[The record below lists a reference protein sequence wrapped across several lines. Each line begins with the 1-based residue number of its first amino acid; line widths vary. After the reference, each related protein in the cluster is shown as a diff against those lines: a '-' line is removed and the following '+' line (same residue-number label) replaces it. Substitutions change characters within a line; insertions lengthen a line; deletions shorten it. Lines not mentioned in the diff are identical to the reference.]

1 MKQVIFTADDFG
13 LTPEV
18 NAAIAR
24 AHRDG
29 VLTTASLMIGAP
41 AAEEAIG
48 IARMLPSLGVGL
60 HVTVADGVPYLP
72 PAEIPDIVNE
82 HGLLPSNLAAAG
94 MNWFFSPKARTQI
107 RKEITAQFAAFKA
120 TGLVCDHIN
129 AHNHM
134 HLHPTV
140 LSIIMECAREHGIRH
155 VRLPFEPV
163 SLAEGGSGIRRV
175 ISMMLTPWIT
185 LMRLR
190 LRGGGFVCNDWL
202 AGLSATGHMTET
214 RVMRCLNGLKDG
226 VTEFYFHPAEW
237 ASPDL
242 QRAAPGYDRTGE
254 LDALL
259 SPAVAHRLQDL
270 GLKPSVFRD
279 LP

>member
-18 NAAIAR
+18 NAAVVR

-41 AAEEAIG
+41 AAQEAIG

-60 HVTVADGVPYLP
+60 HVTVADGAPYLP
-72 PAEIPDIVNE
+72 PTEIPNIVNDK
-82 HGLLPSNLAAAG
+82 GMLPSNLAAAG

-107 RKEITAQFAAFKA
+107 RKEITAQFAAFRE

-140 LSIIMECAREHGIRH
+140 LSIIMECAKAHGIRH
-155 VRLPFEPV
+155 VRLPYEPGAM
-163 SLAEGGSGIRRV
+163 AEGGSGLRRMIEIGLV
-175 ISMMLTPWIT
+175 PWIA
-185 LMRLR
+185 LMRRRLLR
-190 LRGGGFVCNDWL
+190 AGFVCNDWL
-202 AGLSATGHMTET
+202 AGLSATGHMTEA
-214 RVMRCLNGLKDG
+214 RVLRCLSALEDG

-237 ASPDL
+237 ASPAL

-259 SPAVAHRLQDL
+259 SPAVAHRIQDL
-270 GLKPSVFRD
+270 GLKSGVFRD